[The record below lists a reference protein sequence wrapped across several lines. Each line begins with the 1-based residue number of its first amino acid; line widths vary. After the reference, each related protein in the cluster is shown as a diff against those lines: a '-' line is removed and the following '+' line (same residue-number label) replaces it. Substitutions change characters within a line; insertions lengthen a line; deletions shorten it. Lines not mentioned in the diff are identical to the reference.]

1 MRVEVINTGS
11 ELLLGQ
17 VLNTHLKFLA
27 ESLLPIGLRIDRQVT
42 VPDGPAITSALHDAA
57 ARSDVVLITGGLGP
71 TTDDLTRDLVAT
83 WLGLDLI
90 LDPLILATIEAYFAR
105 RGLTPTSR
113 IQRQAQ
119 RPLAA
124 TVLQNDHGTAPG
136 LYFPPIR
143 RPDSSLSPHL
153 FLLPGP
159 PRELHP
165 MFTQRALPILISLLP
180 STPTNT
186 MLTYRTTG
194 LGESAIEALLGESL
208 LSLGIEVG
216 YCARLGEVDL
226 RLIGPTATLQSATP
240 IITSRLGSHL
250 VSKENL
256 SLESVVLDLLIAAR
270 QTLSTA
276 ESCTGGLLAHRLTN
290 PPGASAAFTQSF
302 VTYSN
307 QAKHLTLGI
316 PTALLESAGPVS
328 APVATAMAEAA
339 RHLAST
345 DYALATTGFAGPTGG
360 TPTDPLG
367 TVFIALASPHL
378 PTVVERH
385 TFHTDRESVKILAT
399 QAALDLLRRS
409 LLLHPPT

>member
-1 MRVEVINTGS
+1 
-11 ELLLGQ
+11 
-17 VLNTHLKFLA
+17 
-27 ESLLPIGLRIDRQVT
+27 
-42 VPDGPAITSALHDAA
+42 
-57 ARSDVVLITGGLGP
+57 
-71 TTDDLTRDLVAT
+71 
-83 WLGLDLI
+83 
-90 LDPLILATIEAYFAR
+90 
-105 RGLTPTSR
+105 
-113 IQRQAQ
+113 
-119 RPLAA
+119 
-124 TVLQNDHGTAPG
+124 
-136 LYFPPIR
+136 
-143 RPDSSLSPHL
+143 
-153 FLLPGP
+153 
-159 PRELHP
+159 

-208 LSLGIEVG
+208 LNLGIEVG

-226 RLIGPTATLQSATP
+226 RLIGPAATLHSASA

-256 SLESVVLDLLIAAR
+256 SLESVVLNLLIAAR

-307 QAKHLTLGI
+307 QAKHHTLGI
-316 PTALLESAGPVS
+316 STELLESAGPVS

-360 TPTDPLG
+360 TPTEPLG

-385 TFHTDRESVKILAT
+385 RFHADRESVKILAT

-409 LLLHPPT
+409 LLLHPPS